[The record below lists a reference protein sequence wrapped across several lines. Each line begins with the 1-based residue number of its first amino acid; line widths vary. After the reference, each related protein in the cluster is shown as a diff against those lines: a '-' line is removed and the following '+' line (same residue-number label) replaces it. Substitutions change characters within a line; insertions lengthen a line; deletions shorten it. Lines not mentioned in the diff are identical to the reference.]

1 MIMAA
6 IGDSIQRYPLLRL
19 LLPYIAGIVVA
30 DVLWPYIAG
39 WWFYGIGACAVLL
52 LFIRV
57 LGASRHRV
65 WVSGLAVSLFFFL
78 LGELGSSLSRMHT
91 QYTWPF
97 RKAVYEARVVDTP
110 QRRAR
115 SMLCEMEV
123 DAVLDSTAWHRVGRK
138 VLAYMQPTAAADSL
152 KVGDRIC
159 FRGRVRTPKN
169 FSDNLAFDY
178 ARYVTLQGAAGTVYL
193 PEEDWHRTGEDSLS
207 LRERMLRL
215 RHMLHKEYMRPAFEG
230 DALGVLSAL
239 TLGDRSGLSEEVRA
253 AYADAG
259 VAHVL
264 ALSGLHVGVIYAMLA
279 FLMRGVLR
287 RRELRWL
294 REILTIAVLWL
305 FALMVGMS
313 ASVVRA
319 VTMCTLYILSRW
331 VSGESNSI
339 NVLSLAALLMLFV
352 HPLYLFDVGF
362 QLSFMAMAAILW
374 LEPHLEVLFHRSS
387 LHPIL
392 AYFVGVV
399 CMSLAAQLGTFPLT
413 LYHFG
418 TFPTYFLVTNLV
430 VIPYLYAVLML
441 CVAWWASA
449 IVGFPWATALG
460 HGVQLLV
467 DWMNDFLAWIG
478 HWSGALLHVEGYNA
492 LAVLF
497 TYLFILFTGFF
508 LVKRWPRGIVLALAS
523 LLGLLLQ
530 FLF

>member
-1 MIMAA
+1 MAA
-6 IGDSIQRYPLLRL
+6 MGDSIQRYPLLRL
-19 LLPYIAGIVVA
+19 LVPYILGIAVS
-30 DVLWPYIAG
+30 DVLCSYMTDWFPYVV
-39 WWFYGIGACAVLL
+39 GACAVLL
-52 LFIRV
+52 LVMIV
-57 LGASRHRV
+57 LGVVRSKV
-65 WVSGLAVSLFFFL
+65 WLSGVVASLFFLL
-78 LGELGSSLSRMHT
+78 LGGLGTGLSRMLTH
-91 QYTWPF
+91 YVWPSQ
-97 RKAVYEARVVDTP
+97 KTVYEARVVDTP

-123 DAVLDSTAWHRVGRK
+123 DAMLDSAAWHRVGRK
-138 VLAYMQPTAAADSL
+138 VLAYMQPTEEAGSL
-152 KVGDRIC
+152 QPGDRIC
-159 FRGRVRTPKN
+159 FRGRVRTPHN
-169 FSDNLAFDY
+169 FSDDLSFDY
-178 ARYVTLQGAAGTVYL
+178 ARYVTLLGAAGTVYL
-193 PEEDWHRTGEDSLS
+193 SEGDWGRAGPDSLS

-215 RHMLHKEYMRPAFEG
+215 RHRLQREYMRPAFDG
-230 DALGVLSAL
+230 DVLGVLSAL
-239 TLGDRSGLSEEVRA
+239 TLGDKNGLSEEVRA
-253 AYADAG
+253 AYTDAG

-287 RRELRWL
+287 RRDLRWL
-294 REILTIAVLWL
+294 RELGTIAVLWL

-331 VSGESNSI
+331 VSGESDSI
-339 NVLSLAALLMLFV
+339 NVLSLAALVMLLV

-374 LEPHLEVLFHRSS
+374 LEPHLERFFHRSA

-418 TFPTYFLVTNLV
+418 TFPAYFLVTNLV
-430 VIPYLYAVLML
+430 VIPYLYVVLL
-441 CVAWWASA
+441 LTLLWWLLVLA
-449 IVGFPWATALG
+449 GLPWATTLG

-467 DWMNDFLAWIG
+467 GCMNDLLSWIG
-478 HWSGALLHVEGYNA
+478 HWPGAVLHVEGYNA

-497 TYLFILFTGFF
+497 TYLFILFAGLY
-508 LVKRWPRGIVLALAS
+508 LVKRWLRGAVLALAS
-523 LLGLLLQ
+523 LLGLLIAL
-530 FLF
+530 LL

>member
-1 MIMAA
+1 MAA

-19 LLPYIAGIVVA
+19 LVPYIAGVA
-30 DVLWPYIAG
+30 ATDVLWLHVG
-39 WWFYGIGACAVLL
+39 GRWLYGIGACVALL
-52 LFIRV
+52 LAMMV
-57 LGASRHRV
+57 LGTVRRRA
-65 WVSGLAVSLFFFL
+65 WLSGLSVPLFFFL
-78 LGELGSSLSRMHT
+78 LGGLGGGLSRLQA
-91 QYTWPF
+91 QYEWPS
-97 RKAVYEARVVDTP
+97 RRAVYEARVVDAP

-123 DAVLDSTAWHRVGRK
+123 TAVRDSAAWHRVGRK
-138 VLAYMQPTAAADSL
+138 VLAYMQPTARADSL
-152 KVGDRIC
+152 KAGDRLC
-159 FRGRVRTPKN
+159 FRGRVQPPRN
-169 FSDNLAFDY
+169 FSDDLDFDY

-193 PEEDWHRTGEDSLS
+193 SEENWRRVGADSLT

-215 RHMLHKEYMRPAFEG
+215 RHTLQREYMHPAFEG

-239 TLGDRSGLSEEVRA
+239 TLGDRRELSEEVRA
-253 AYADAG
+253 AYTDAG
-259 VAHVL
+259 AAHVL

-294 REILTIAVLWL
+294 REVVTIAVLWL

-331 VSGESNSI
+331 VSGEGNSI
-339 NVLSLAALLMLFV
+339 NVLSLAALAMLLV

-374 LEPHLEVLFHRSS
+374 VEPRLELLFHRST
-387 LHPIL
+387 LHPIP

-418 TFPTYFLVTNLV
+418 TFPAYFLVTNLV
-430 VIPYLYAVLML
+430 VIPYLYVVLML
-441 CVAWWASA
+441 TAVWWVLALA
-449 IVGFPWATALG
+449 GLPWAAALG

-467 DWMNDFLAWIG
+467 GWMNDLLSCIG
-478 HWSGALLHVEGYNA
+478 CWPGAVLHVEGYNA
-492 LAVLF
+492 LALLF
-497 TYLFILFTGFF
+497 TYLFILFAGLY
-508 LVKRWPRGIVLALAS
+508 LVKRRPRGAVLALAS
-523 LLGLLLQ
+523 LLGLLLS
-530 FLF
+530 LL